1 MPRSD
6 SLRVNASLR
15 VMRGETEYAHTGRL
29 MEMHR
34 QLFPASLL
42 SLLAVGVAA
51 VKSCMLP
58 PPFKEKSVI
67 GLSPFKLSM
76 SQEQPSCKK
85 NVTDHSGGY
94 QIRPKSWVSKEF
106 FRGKLKRRKLLK

>member
-6 SLRVNASLR
+6 SLRGNASLR

-42 SLLAVGVAA
+42 SLLAGGGGCSEELYVY
-51 VKSCMLP
+51 
-58 PPFKEKSVI
+58 
-67 GLSPFKLSM
+67 KL
-76 SQEQPSCKK
+76 
-85 NVTDHSGGY
+85 
-94 QIRPKSWVSKEF
+94 QISDCHIYWT
-106 FRGKLKRRKLLK
+106 